1 MSPPQ
6 TSDRSSQNPHLP
18 IAMQHGHGP
27 LTCDG
32 DESELVSAVEELEE
46 GGETCE

>member
-1 MSPPQ
+1 M
-6 TSDRSSQNPHLP
+6 DLLQNPHLP